1 MEHGLLLVEDAAHAI
16 GAAWGDK
23 MIGSIGDATC
33 FSFYVTKN
41 LVTAE
46 GGMVTTDD
54 AQLAARIKTYALHGL
69 SEDAWS
75 RFSVESFRHYQ
86 VQVPG
91 YKCNMTDIQAALG
104 LHQLARIDR
113 AREHREELWEY
124 YDTKLAGL
132 PLELPAAVDPRAV
145 HARHLYSVLIDTDAV
160 RKTRDRVLDELIALR
175 IGTGVHYVPVHLH
188 PWYREHLG
196 HTQGDFPVSELIGER
211 TLSLPLSAKVSK
223 RDADD
228 VVEALRRVLA

>member
-1 MEHGLLLVEDAAHAI
+1 
-16 GAAWGDK
+16 

-124 YDTKLAGL
+124 YDTELAG
-132 PLELPAAVDPRAV
+132 PAARAACRRRPS
-145 HARHLYSVLIDTDAV
+145 ARC
-160 RKTRDRVLDELIALR
+160 TRAISTRCSSTPTRCA
-175 IGTGVHYVPVHLH
+175 
-188 PWYREHLG
+188 
-196 HTQGDFPVSELIGER
+196 
-211 TLSLPLSAKVSK
+211 
-223 RDADD
+223 
-228 VVEALRRVLA
+228 RRATACSTS